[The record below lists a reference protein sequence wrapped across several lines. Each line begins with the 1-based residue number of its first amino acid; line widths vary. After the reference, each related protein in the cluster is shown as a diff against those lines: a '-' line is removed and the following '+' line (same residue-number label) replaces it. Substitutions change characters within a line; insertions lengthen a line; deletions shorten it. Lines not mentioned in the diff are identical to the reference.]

1 MEIDRSIDRWSVDV
15 GVVRARAPPFLCRG
29 VLQVGL
35 GLHRRR
41 SPWERRALAL
51 ADLKFGE
58 VRFEKIAILGLQT
71 LTTREFATPSE

>member
-41 SPWERRALAL
+41 SPWDGRALAL
-51 ADLKFGE
+51 ADLKFGGGFDLE
-58 VRFEKIAILGLQT
+58 WSE
-71 LTTREFATPSE
+71 REERPNVN

>member
-35 GLHRRR
+35 GL
-41 SPWERRALAL
+41 SPAAIAMGWTSPCARGFEIWGRFRFGLEREERPY
-51 ADLKFGE
+51 
-58 VRFEKIAILGLQT
+58 VN
-71 LTTREFATPSE
+71 